1 MEDIR
6 THLKFGSNCLVD
18 NNIYFF
24 NRTFNGVFYLDLKDF
39 SVHFVHKFDVE
50 WAGTIGLSMNSECL
64 FYKGAIYFFPTKTNI
79 IMKYD
84 IVRQQE
90 QIIEI
95 PDFDDKDF
103 NVTNII
109 QRHNRVYLFPTILK
123 KGIFVLDLLK
133 DKVIKDNTLSSL
145 FKSDLCCG
153 NVLDVNKNSILLSM
167 YNSNKAYEIDLNTA
181 EMIDY
186 SGMFQN
192 DLKIFSIFFDGNNYW
207 ILQTEST
214 DIYEWDKENGLL
226 QKYTSES
233 IVWEDKIGVPYSNL
247 IFLDDE
253 ILVLNYSLKHILRI
267 NKKKKTIE
275 TPLLYPKGFR
285 LVNNAFCH
293 QNICDYYIVLEDK
306 VLIYPCRGNMLLIY
320 DKETKQLSG
329 RELIVSEKEVPYLR
343 QIVEESFIRNESAVE
358 NDDFGTLETFLCMIG
373 KKENKRSA
381 VQETCKKNIGQMICQ
396 ECLKD

>member
-6 THLKFGSNCLVD
+6 THLKFGSSCRID

-50 WAGTIGLSMNSECL
+50 WAGTIGLSMNYESI
-64 FYKGAIYFFPTKTNI
+64 FYKDAIYFFPTKTNV

-84 IVRQQE
+84 IVRHQE

-109 QRHNRVYLFPTILK
+109 QRQNRVYLFPTTIK
-123 KGIFVLDLLK
+123 KGVFVLDLLE
-133 DKVIKDNTLSSL
+133 DKVKKDNALSAL
-145 FKSDLCCG
+145 FKTDLWCG
-153 NVLDVNKNSILLSM
+153 NVLAVSKDSVLLSLF
-167 YNSNKAYEIDLNTA
+167 NSNKVYEINLDTA
-181 EMIDY
+181 KMIDY
-186 SGMFQN
+186 SRMFHN
-192 DLKIFSIFFDGNNYW
+192 NIKIFSIYFDGNNYW
-207 ILQTEST
+207 ILQMEST
-214 DIYEWDKENGLL
+214 DIYEWNKENGLL
-226 QKYTSES
+226 QKYKNES
-233 IVWEDKIGVPYSNL
+233 VIWEDKIGVPYSNL

-275 TPLLYPKGFR
+275 NPLLYPKGFR
-285 LVNNAFCH
+285 LVNNAFCN

-329 RELIVSEKEVPYLR
+329 SELIVSEKEVPYLW

-358 NDDFGTLETFLCMIG
+358 NDDFVTLDVFLDMM
-373 KKENKRSA
+373 KRKEES
-381 VQETCKKNIGQMICQ
+381 VIQEKDKKNIGQLICQ
-396 ECLKD
+396 KCLKD